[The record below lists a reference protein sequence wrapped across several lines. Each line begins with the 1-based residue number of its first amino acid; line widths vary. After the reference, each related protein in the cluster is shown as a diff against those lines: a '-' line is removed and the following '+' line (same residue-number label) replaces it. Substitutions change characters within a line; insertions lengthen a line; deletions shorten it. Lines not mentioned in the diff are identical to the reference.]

1 MFVNLKREKVAEE
14 RERER
19 ERKQH
24 SINNNKHPQQ
34 QQGIF
39 FYSSWRE
46 FFVGFVWLVFYD
58 FITPEIARL
67 LYVSICLSSL
77 SDCLRQA
84 RKIPTQLPL
93 FLPLP
98 FLSLLLLMELPRQL
112 QLYVS
117 ELDVVSVLFYAYA
130 FFSLTCRQSVRE
142 CESLT
147 NR

>member
-14 RERER
+14 RKRER

-98 FLSLLLLMELPRQL
+98 LPFSPSSHVAAPSALALCVGTRRRFC
-112 QLYVS
+112 
-117 ELDVVSVLFYAYA
+117 SVLCVCIF
-130 FFSLTCRQSVRE
+130 LINLQEE
-142 CESLT
+142 CE
-147 NR
+147 RE